1 MINKL
6 RENKAIKIIGNILYY
21 LLVIIVLLI
30 LAVIL
35 FQRVSN
41 NNASIGGIRIFNIVT
56 ESMVPEYNVG
66 DILVSKSID
75 PSKVKVGDDLVYLGN
90 TGSFQDKI
98 ITHRVIAIEQ
108 GEDGK
113 YLFHTQG
120 IANPEPDPVVSEDQ
134 IYGTII
140 YKTVILSFIS
150 KIINNLFGFYFLIFV
165 PLTVLIIVK
174 IIKIHGE
181 KDDEDDEED
190 EESESKDEEDEEDE
204 ESESKDEE
212 DEEKNK
218 TKKEKKQIEEK
229 ENTDEEEDKGEKRK

>member
-30 LAVIL
+30 LAVVL

-113 YLFHTQG
+113 YLFYTQG

-190 EESESKDEEDEEDE
+190 EESESKDEEDEE
-204 ESESKDEE
+204 
-212 DEEKNK
+212 KNK

>member
-6 RENKAIKIIGNILYY
+6 RENKALKIIGNILYY

-30 LAVIL
+30 LAVVL

-41 NNASIGGIRIFNIVT
+41 NNASIGGIRIFNIIT

-108 GEDGK
+108 DEDGK

-134 IYGTII
+134 IYGIII
-140 YKTVILSFIS
+140 YKTIILSFIS

-174 IIKIHGE
+174 IIKIHRE
-181 KDDEDDEED
+181 KEEDDDD
-190 EESESKDEEDEEDE
+190 EESEVK
-204 ESESKDEE
+204 
-212 DEEKNK
+212 
-218 TKKEKKQIEEK
+218 K
-229 ENTDEEEDKGEKRK
+229 ENTDEEEDNSEKHK